1 MLRSSLTLLL
11 LRVVL
16 VAAALW
22 LGVILVLSLP
32 GELADE
38 DLPFRIAAQIVLSIV
53 ILCVLAVIVCIW
65 RLLTLVS
72 RDRIFSPESRRWVD
86 GIVWALGLAWL
97 LFAAGALAM
106 TAVIFFTPGLRDPGI
121 PMALF
126 GMVVLSAL
134 PALLMLVMRGLLRQA
149 TAYRAEL
156 DEVV

>member
-1 MLRSSLTLLL
+1 MLRSRLVLLL
-11 LRVVL
+11 LRIVL

-22 LGVILVLSLP
+22 LGVVLVFSLP

-38 DLPFRIAAQIVLSIV
+38 GLVFRVIAQIVLSIV
-53 ILCVLAVIVCIW
+53 ILCVLAVIVCTW
-65 RLLTLVS
+65 RLLTLVG

-86 GIVWALGLAWL
+86 AIAWALGIAWV
-97 LFAAGALAM
+97 LFAGGALAVA
-106 TAVIFFTPGLRDPGI
+106 AVIFVTPALRDPGV

-134 PALLMLVMRGLLRQA
+134 PVLLMLVMRGLLRQA

-156 DEVV
+156 DEVI